1 MKTSCCWGAADDYD
15 VDKAQKQLMYNT
27 LASVLED
34 GIAEIKPKL
43 LGLGWM
49 FLWAL

>member
-1 MKTSCCWGAADDYD
+1 MKNKLLLGAVDDYD

-34 GIAEIKPKL
+34 VYR
-43 LGLGWM
+43 
-49 FLWAL
+49 